1 MTELADGITRALLKI
16 AERAREH
23 AWDAAPYRTGDLR
36 ASLTVQELDAT
47 TAAMGTNLEYAIFV
61 HQGTGLWGPFKR
73 RITPIRKGA
82 LYWPGA
88 AHPVQSVKGQP
99 PQPFLETAWAKVLPE
114 AAPLAATEIGDA
126 AAAQLAAALGRNTTL
141 EINLTGR
148 A

>member
-1 MTELADGITRALLKI
+1 MPELADGITRALLKI

-47 TAAMGTNLEYAIFV
+47 TVAMGTNLDYAIFV
-61 HQGTGLWGPFKR
+61 HQGTGLYGPFQR
-73 RITPIRKGA
+73 RITPIRKKA
-82 LYWPGA
+82 LFWPGA
-88 AHPVQSVKGQP
+88 RHPVKSVAGQR
-99 PQPFLETAWAKVLPE
+99 PQPFLETALAAVLPE
-114 AAPLAATEIGDA
+114 VTTLAAGEIGDA
-126 AAAQLAAALGRNTTL
+126 AAAQLAAALGRNTTI

>member
-23 AWDAAPYRTGDLR
+23 AWEAAPYRTGDLR
-36 ASLTVQELDAT
+36 ASLTVQEVDAET
-47 TAAMGTNLEYAIFV
+47 VVMGTKLEYAIFV
-61 HQGTGLWGPFKR
+61 HQGTGLYGPFKR
-73 RITPIRKGA
+73 RITPIRKKA
-82 LYWPGA
+82 LFWPGA
-88 AHPVQSVKGQP
+88 AHPVKSVKGQP

-114 AAPLAATEIGDA
+114 VATLAAADIGDA
-126 AAAQLAAALGRNTTL
+126 AAAQLAAALGRNTTI

>member
-1 MTELADGITRALLKI
+1 MTALADGITRALLQI

-23 AWDAAPYRTGDLR
+23 AWEAAPYRSGDLR
-36 ASLTVQELDAT
+36 ASLTVQELDAAT
-47 TAAMGTNLEYAIFV
+47 VAMGTNLEYAIFV

-73 RITPIRKGA
+73 RITPIRKKA

-88 AHPVQSVKGQP
+88 AHPVKSVKGQP
-99 PQPFLETAWAKVLPE
+99 PQPFLNTAWAKVLPE
-114 AAPLAATEIGDA
+114 AVALAASEIGEA
-126 AAAQLAAALGRNTTL
+126 AAAQLVAALGRNTTI